1 MQCISDFFILQKDK
15 KQRREILT
23 ELLLDEFLEPE
34 ETITEQLSYKPKT
47 EMVLNVS
54 EALRHWITLSY

>member
-1 MQCISDFFILQKDK
+1 M
-15 KQRREILT
+15 T

-34 ETITEQLSYKPKT
+34 EAITEQLSYEPKT

-54 EALRHWITLSY
+54 EALGTLNMP